1 MRGGRDEKVSEDG
14 RREGSRHTK
23 RQALAGHWALIPSF
37 CTRWLTSYPRP
48 GVSTGRRGPRCAPSA
63 PPQRPHPPAVLWGA
77 KQQVLTAQFWGLWE
91 ELTGQGIQ
99 EGFLV
104 KVALSGDMKD
114 Q

>member
-1 MRGGRDEKVSEDG
+1 ML
-14 RREGSRHTK
+14 
-23 RQALAGHWALIPSF
+23 AL
-37 CTRWLTSYPRP
+37 
-48 GVSTGRRGPRCAPSA
+48 GVGDHGVHHPH
-63 PPQRPHPPAVLWGA
+63 PPQRPHPPAVLWGR